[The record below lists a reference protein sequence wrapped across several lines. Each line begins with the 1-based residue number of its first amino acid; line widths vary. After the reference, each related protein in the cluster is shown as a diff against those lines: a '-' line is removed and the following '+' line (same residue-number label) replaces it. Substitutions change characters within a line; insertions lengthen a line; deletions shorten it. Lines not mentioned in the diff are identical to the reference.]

1 MNSPAAIHAMLDT
14 LCRRAGAIA
23 WGVAEAAPVAEADG
37 RLYDAWLARGAH
49 GPLAYMER
57 NGAVRR
63 DPRLLLDGARSIVVA
78 AFAIRQRRHSAHIAD
93 FALGSDYHDVL
104 RARLSP
110 VAEAI
115 EAEFGGATRICV
127 DSAPL
132 RERYWAE
139 RAGVGKCGLNGRLIV
154 PGYGSD
160 VLLAEVLAEAPLPPT
175 PELARELC
183 GACRLC
189 VEACPAGALDG
200 RGGVDA
206 RRCLACATIE
216 MRGPLPPGTRL
227 HGRLAGCDTCGR
239 VCPLNAPAA
248 VAAIEPLPELQP
260 REEVLALTPRAAAEL
275 DSEAFARIFRGSA
288 VRRLKLEGLRRNALH
303 IINEETI

>member
-1 MNSPAAIHAMLDT
+1 MNSPAAIHAMLDA
-14 LCRRAGAIA
+14 LCLEAGAIA
-23 WGVAEAAPVAEADG
+23 WGVAEAGPVADADN

-63 DPRLLLDGARSIVVA
+63 DPRLLLDGARSIVVL
-78 AFAIRQRRHSAHIAD
+78 AFAIRQRRHSSHIAD

-104 RARLSP
+104 RARLRP

-160 VLLAEVLAEAPLPPT
+160 VLLAEVLAEALLPPT
-175 PELARELC
+175 PQSAEIFC
-183 GACRLC
+183 VGCRRC
-189 VEACPAGALDG
+189 VDACPVGALDG
-200 RGGVDA
+200 CGGVDA
-206 RRCLACATIE
+206 GRCLACATIE
-216 MRGPLPPGTRL
+216 LRGPLPPGTRL

-239 VCPLNAPAA
+239 VCPLNAQA
-248 VAAIEPLPELQP
+248 VAIEPLPELQP
-260 REEVLALTPRAAAEL
+260 REAVLALTPAAAAAL
-275 DSEAFARIFRGSA
+275 DAGEFARIFRGSA
-288 VRRLKLEGLRRNALH
+288 VKRLKLEGLHRNALH
-303 IINEETI
+303 IINEETIHN